1 MPEPADVS
9 LTRIKSARP
18 PDDTDRNGS
27 GAALAP
33 FGTFGPPAAPGEV
46 GTLGPYRVLR
56 KLGAGAMGVVYHARH
71 EFLYGDVALKVM
83 AASEAQNPA
92 SKERFLRE
100 ARAAFKLRHPH
111 VVEVFDAAE
120 VNGVPYIAMQLLAGC
135 SLDERLRRG
144 PELTVREALRVTREA
159 ALGLAAA
166 HALGLIH
173 RDVKPANLWVEEP
186 SGRVKVLDFG
196 LVKQMGTDRTLTV
209 TGEAVGTPRF
219 MSPEQARGQKV
230 DHRSDIFSLGSMLY
244 RLCCGRF
251 AFDGDHAY
259 AVVIAIGTET
269 PAPVRTVNPDVPHA
283 VAELIHALLEK
294 DVDARVSSAHEVVAR
309 IAAVEAEL
317 EHAPPLAPGVSFALP
332 PEPPRPE
339 EPDST
344 IEELLALKADPS
356 ASGALS
362 GRAASVW
369 RVVKRHL
376 HRADVRVAFRE
387 LIGTPDRVRELWDA
401 AVDALLNGEAERWDV
416 LWAVVREFA
425 PPDESLKLLRTL
437 VGSKKNEERLL
448 ALPTNSRARLRAA
461 CGAVHLF
468 PPRALL
474 VPATPDELP
483 ALLAEPSE
491 RAGYAAFAVLAPDRL
506 GWIAHLHG
514 PSRELRQR
522 ARAFLLSAPIAT
534 VVAYARAARE
544 YFDAEPALLTG
555 LFDPCSPNAVRL
567 LGGLLA
573 SGALEARDCRAL
585 CDSVGLTRG
594 AWGAALL
601 EGDLLSALLVAL
613 GGDDTGRDVWGE
625 YLAALGPA
633 LFAADP
639 NAPEGDD
646 EHARAKALFAQLQRA
661 AEKLAGAGHP
671 LERALPGGGPKKLRA
686 AAQLA
691 DWARDPA
698 AAEAAGPAAV
708 HRACTEFGIRPLEFA
723 RAALRAGRFAALDPT
738 ADPVR
743 LEPLFGLFRTLFP
756 TGQARVACIAVA
768 HWIKLS
774 REVPAAARAAFQL
787 EFVLRC
793 VRPAL
798 YRELLNEPFEA
809 AAAEHLAGVVEGRV
823 NPRAARRE
831 PPAKKTG
838 RGWLWVLLAGVL
850 VVGGV
855 VAALALK

>member
-1 MPEPADVS
+1 MPETADAA
-9 LTRIKSARP
+9 LTQIKNAHP
-18 PDDTDRNGS
+18 PDDTNRGGS
-27 GAALAP
+27 GTALTP

-71 EFLYGDVALKVM
+71 DFLYGDVALKVM
-83 AASEAQNPA
+83 AASEAQNPQ

-144 PELTVREALRVTREA
+144 PELTIREALRVTREA

-251 AFDGDHAY
+251 AFDGEHAY

-269 PAPVRTVNPDVPHA
+269 PVPVRRVNPDVPPA

-294 DVDARVSSAHEVVAR
+294 DIAARVRSAQDVVAR

-317 EHAPPLAPGVSFALP
+317 ERWPAVTPAPVFALP
-332 PEPPRPE
+332 PEPPRAE
-339 EPDST
+339 EPDSD

-362 GRAASVW
+362 ARAASVW

-376 HRADVRVAFRE
+376 HRADVRIAFRE

-401 AVDALLNGEAERWDV
+401 AVDALLNGEPERWDV

-425 PPDESLKLLRTL
+425 RGDEPLKLLRTL

-448 ALPTNSRARLRAA
+448 HLSCAARARLRAA
-461 CGAVHLF
+461 CAAVSLF

-474 VPATPDELP
+474 VPGAPDELP
-483 ALLAEPSE
+483 ALFAEPPE
-491 RAGYAAFAVLAPDRL
+491 RAGSTAFAVLAPDRL
-506 GWIAHLHG
+506 GWLSHLPG
-514 PSRELRQR
+514 PARALRQQ
-522 ARAFLLSAPIAT
+522 ARAFLLSAPVAT
-534 VVAYARAARE
+534 VVAYLRAARE
-544 YFDAEPALLTG
+544 YLDTAPELLTN
-555 LFDPCSPNAVRL
+555 LFDPHSPNAARL
-567 LGGLLA
+567 LSGLLA
-573 SGALEARDCRAL
+573 AGALEARDCREL
-585 CDSVGLTRG
+585 CDAVGLTRG

-601 EGDLLSALLVAL
+601 DGELLSALLVAL
-613 GGDDTGRDVWGE
+613 GGDGTGRDLWRE
-625 YLAALGPA
+625 YLDALGPH
-633 LFAADP
+633 LLAADP
-639 NAPEGDD
+639 NSPEGDD
-646 EHARAKALFAQLQRA
+646 EHNRARVILAHLQHA

-671 LERALPGGGPKKLRA
+671 LERALPEGGPQKLRA
-686 AAQLA
+686 AARLA
-691 DWARDPA
+691 GWVRDPA
-698 AAEAAGPAAV
+698 AAETVGTAAV
-708 HRACTEFGIRPLEFA
+708 RRACNEFGIRPLEFA
-723 RAALRAGRFAALDPT
+723 RAAARAGRVAALDLP
-738 ADPVR
+738 AEAAQ

-768 HWIKLS
+768 HWIELS
-774 REVPAAARAAFQL
+774 REVPAESRAAFQL

-798 YRELLNEPFEA
+798 YRELLNEPLEPGAADRLACVVDGRAPAGARVARRGWVWGLVGVVLVAAGA
-809 AAAEHLAGVVEGRV
+809 AAAL
-823 NPRAARRE
+823 
-831 PPAKKTG
+831 
-838 RGWLWVLLAGVL
+838 VL
-850 VVGGV
+850 
-855 VAALALK
+855 K